1 MKLIE
6 VIGYAN
12 AVLGV
17 AMLAVQT
24 MVPLRITGIA
34 HNALSIVVGYFAGLY
49 PYIIQHAVLLPIN
62 AYRLYEMRKLIRQVQ
77 TAAVGDLSMEWIKPF
92 STQRQYKAGA
102 TIFQRG
108 DAANE
113 MFYVVSGTLRLREL
127 DIVVSAGTVI
137 GELGFL
143 SPDGKRTQTLEC
155 CEDCVLLAMGYD
167 RLEQLYF
174 QNPKF
179 GLYFLR
185 LTTARLFENIG
196 RQEQSIIDR
205 DEKIR
210 RLQLALAGDTAER
223 S

>member
-1 MKLIE
+1 MKIIE

-24 MVPLRITGIA
+24 MVPLRVAGIA
-34 HNALSIVVGYFAGLY
+34 HNVLSIAVGYFVGLY
-49 PYIIQHAVLLPIN
+49 PYIVQHAVLLPIN
-62 AYRLYEMRKLIRQVQ
+62 AYRLYEMRKLIRQTQVS
-77 TAAVGDLSMEWIKPF
+77 ASGDHSMAWIKPF
-92 STQRQYKAGA
+92 A
-102 TIFQRG
+102 TERKYRKGETVFWRG
-108 DAANE
+108 EDARE
-113 MFYVVSGTLRLREL
+113 MFYVTSGSLKLREL
-127 DIVVSAGTVI
+127 GMVVPYGTVV

-143 SPDGKRTQTLEC
+143 SPNRTRTQTLDC
-155 CEDCVLLAMGYD
+155 IEDCVVLAISYS

-185 LTTARLFENIG
+185 LTTARLFDNIG
-196 RQEQSIIDR
+196 RLEQDIMDKDSEIQR
-205 DEKIR
+205 LR
-210 RLQLALAGDTAER
+210 RAATA